1 MYSHSD
7 IEDAVEGGALTA
19 DQAASLRNFVAS
31 RTGTP
36 TADEEHV
43 RWLLGF
49 HDFYIYFSSFLLMIG
64 VGWLGSKIEVGRGPA
79 PSFFIPLLVAGLCWG
94 LAEYFVKRKRLALTG
109 ISLTWV
115 FVYAVYFTF
124 MLLAIQMIGPNE
136 SRTTGQLVSAVSAAL
151 AAGAAFLHW
160 KRFAEPVAFSLIL
173 GSIAIAI
180 MSLLGAAVPN
190 DPDGTVSFLVMTLIG
205 VATLIYAQTWE
216 AKDIH
221 RITKKADIAFWLQW
235 VAAFEVILGLMG
247 LLGLL
252 SSPSEGAAI
261 GGIAVFVVLALVGI
275 VLDRRIWVLM
285 GAWPGGIGIYT
296 LIHGA
301 TPRYNAYSG
310 YEDYGSSPYSYS
322 PYGGMGGSVDDV
334 MLTLLIVGALLIA
347 IGMVW
352 TPLRRML
359 GRLAGPLAGKIPP
372 TGAADTKAKAPE

>member
-49 HDFYIYFSSFLLMIG
+49 HDFYIYFSSILLMCG
-64 VGWLGSKIEVGRGPA
+64 VGWLGSKIEVGRG

-115 FVYAVYFTF
+115 FVYAVYFTV
-124 MLLAIQMIGPNE
+124 MLLAAQVIGPSE
-136 SRTTGQLVSAVSAAL
+136 SRATGQFVSAVSAAL

-160 KRFAEPVAFSLIL
+160 KRFGEPVAFSLIL

-190 DPDGTVSFLVMTLIG
+190 DPDGTVSFLVMTLLG
-205 VATLIYAQTWE
+205 VATLVYAQTWE

-221 RITKKADIAFWLQW
+221 RITKKADIAFWLHW
-235 VAAFEVILGLMG
+235 VAAFEVAIGLMG
-247 LLGLL
+247 LLGLM
-252 SSPSEGAAI
+252 SAPSQGAAV
-261 GGIAVFVVLALVGI
+261 GGIVVFIVMALVGI
-275 VLDRRIWVLM
+275 ILDRRLWALF
-285 GAWPGGIGIYT
+285 GAWPGAIGIYT

-301 TPRYNAYSG
+301 TPRYNPYSG

-322 PYGGMGGSVDDV
+322 PYGGMGNSVDDV
-334 MLTLLIVGALLIA
+334 MLTLLIVGAVLIA
-347 IGMVW
+347 IGVVW
-352 TPLRRML
+352 TPLRRTL
-359 GRLAGPLAGKIPP
+359 GALAGPLAGKIPP
-372 TGAADTKAKAPE
+372 TSPADNKGQAFE